1 MGISADLRKI
11 LGSRCG
17 MGEPLRRRAK
27 PQGLAM
33 RSAPCANV
41 VEPPSAASC
50 SATSS
55 ARARRRRHK
64 LLSAIT
70 TEDVQR
76 LKNSLNMKAQKT
88 VNNVL
93 TG

>member
-1 MGISADLRKI
+1 MGISADLGKI

-17 MGEPLRRRAK
+17 MGELLRRQAK

-41 VEPPSAASC
+41 VEPPSAASY
-50 SATSS
+50 SPTSS
-55 ARARRRRHK
+55 ARARCRRHK
-64 LLSAIT
+64 PPSAIT

-76 LKNSLNMKAQKT
+76 LKNSLNKKAQKT